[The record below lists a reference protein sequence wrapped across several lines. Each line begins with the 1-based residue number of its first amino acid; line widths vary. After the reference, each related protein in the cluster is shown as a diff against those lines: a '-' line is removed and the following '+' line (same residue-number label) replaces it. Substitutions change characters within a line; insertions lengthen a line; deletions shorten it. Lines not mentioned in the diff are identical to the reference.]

1 MDKVLK
7 INGSVEK
14 GTIALLKSLLE
25 NKKINGVFTLRKLG
39 RNGSVDYALITDVS
53 ELNNAVP
60 FYPLMPANA
69 GKILSQFTL
78 KKPIQKP
85 IAAIVKP
92 CELRAFIELVKRE
105 QGSLENFLFISSSC
119 GGILPIKTVEQ
130 EDFDKY
136 IADYWNTVKN
146 ADTSANIRPTC
157 NACEYFTPFNADITV
172 SLVGEKESDKE
183 CKMFLNTDKAEKF
196 IKDFVQGSAFGMN
209 GEILEQEFKSSGISS
224 LLEKRKTEKK
234 KLFDEIHIESMGLDG
249 MIEVFGKCIGC
260 HGCNRVCPICYCIL
274 CDFESATYDY
284 NKSDFERELNKK
296 GGLRLPPDTIF
307 YQIGRLTHMSF
318 SCVGCGLCTDVCPV
332 DIPLSTIFM
341 KIGEET
347 RQIFDYLPGKDV
359 EEQLPVMIFKEDELT
374 ELGE

>member
-14 GTIALLKSLLE
+14 SVIDLLKFLLE

-39 RNGSVDYALITDVS
+39 QNGSVDYALITDVS

-69 GKILSQFTL
+69 GKILSHFTL
-78 KKPIQKP
+78 KKPAQKP
-85 IAAIVKP
+85 IAAVVKP

-119 GGILPIKTVEQ
+119 GGVLPIKTVEQ

-136 IADYWNTVKN
+136 IADYWDTVKN
-146 ADTSANIRPTC
+146 ADISADIRPTC

-172 SLVGEKESDKE
+172 SLIGEKKLDKE
-183 CKMFLNTDKAEKF
+183 CRIFLNTDKANQVVKGF
-196 IKDFVQGSAFGMN
+196 D
-209 GEILEQEFKSSGISS
+209 GEISEEDFESSKISS
-224 LLEKRKTEKK
+224 LLDKRKDEKK
-234 KLFDEIHIESMGLDG
+234 KLFDELQLEGLGLDG
-249 MIEVFGKCIGC
+249 MVEVFGKCIGC

-274 CDFESATYDY
+274 CDFESSTYDY
-284 NKSDFERELNKK
+284 NQSDFERDLNQK

-318 SCVGCGLCTDVCPV
+318 SCVGCGMCTDVCPV
-332 DIPLSTIFM
+332 NIPLSTIFL
-341 KIGEET
+341 KTGEET

-359 EEQLPVMIFKEDELT
+359 EEQIPVMIFKEDELT